1 VKFNFVK
8 ESRGIGVIETA
19 LTLPVVCYLIFFIL
33 EAIKVNDLKTALDS
47 IAEEAIFDFII
58 SKNTNN
64 FAAIIRKYK
73 PAYIPD
79 ANVAYYFDIYPDLAT
94 MCGTSPYGGEE
105 IFWPNVNGV
114 NTTKTYND
122 DNYISTT
129 GGAFIARPTSA
140 AISLTLTNYKKPES
154 DFDISKTNANFK
166 TLSGKAVVLT
176 VVCDYVFS
184 SAMVKILFSG
194 GSNTKGK
201 KKFLLWARGVGV
213 CS

>member
-1 VKFNFVK
+1 
-8 ESRGIGVIETA
+8 
-19 LTLPVVCYLIFFIL
+19 L
-33 EAIKVNDLKTALDS
+33 EAVKINDLKTALDS
-47 IAEEAIFDFII
+47 MAEEAIFDFIA

-64 FAAIIRKYK
+64 FSAIIAKYK
-73 PAYIPD
+73 PAYVPNENIT
-79 ANVAYYFDIYPDLAT
+79 YYFDIYPDLVV
-94 MCGTSPYGGEE
+94 MCGTTPYGGEE
-105 IFWPNVNGV
+105 IFWPSVSGANV
-114 NTTKTYND
+114 TKTYVD

-129 GGAFIARPTSA
+129 GGAFIQRSNV
-140 AISLTLTNYKKPES
+140 SLTLTNYKKPES
-154 DFDISKTNANFK
+154 DFDINKTTDNFK